1 MCTNSY
7 MRIVDVYGVWNGRDG
22 DGGQSRSACGAG
34 AAMCGGRAQEGMDTR
49 QQRRLA
55 ELGGRTLGEE
65 GLMDET

>member
-1 MCTNSY
+1 
-7 MRIVDVYGVWNGRDG
+7 
-22 DGGQSRSACGAG
+22 
-34 AAMCGGRAQEGMDTR
+34 MDTR